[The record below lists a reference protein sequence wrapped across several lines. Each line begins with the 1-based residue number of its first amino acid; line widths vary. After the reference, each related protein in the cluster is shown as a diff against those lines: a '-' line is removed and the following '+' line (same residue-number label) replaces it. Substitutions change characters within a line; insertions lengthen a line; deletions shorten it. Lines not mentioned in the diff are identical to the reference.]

1 MHGAHTKD
9 LPAQTFLRVSQTFG
23 THEKTIYAAVSQHIW
38 PGQQTTADRP
48 ADKCK
53 SVGQVNGQ
61 QSDKFGK
68 KKKVECPAQIRL
80 SFFPHSV
87 HNLSHISFPIY
98 GYKSINNFFQK
109 HHCICLKYLISI

>member
-1 MHGAHTKD
+1 LTQSGAHTKD

-38 PGQQTTADRP
+38 PGQQTTAGRP

-68 KKKVECPAQIRL
+68 KKKWNAQL
-80 SFFPHSV
+80 
-87 HNLSHISFPIY
+87 
-98 GYKSINNFFQK
+98 KSD
-109 HHCICLKYLISI
+109 

>member
-1 MHGAHTKD
+1 LTQSGAHTKD

-38 PGQQTTADRP
+38 PGQQTTAGRP

-68 KKKVECPAQIRL
+68 KKSGMPSSNPIEFFSPFGSQSVTYILSYLWIQINQQLL
-80 SFFPHSV
+80 SETSLY
-87 HNLSHISFPIY
+87 LS
-98 GYKSINNFFQK
+98 
-109 HHCICLKYLISI
+109 

>member
-1 MHGAHTKD
+1 MNGQQQNTNALAENKTKNLTQSGAHTKD

-68 KKKVECPAQIRL
+68 KKKWNAQL
-80 SFFPHSV
+80 
-87 HNLSHISFPIY
+87 
-98 GYKSINNFFQK
+98 KSD
-109 HHCICLKYLISI
+109 